1 MSDDNLFGSV
11 NLDDL
16 ANSEGAIIE
25 GAKPSKEIT
34 IDINNG
40 KEEKE
45 EKIEVNKNSVDVDE
59 IANYGDESE
68 EETEESS
75 LKKTKTPVSNE
86 KNTTPSSQSAL
97 TSLATVLHEAGVF
110 SNLAKEDLYKITD
123 VDGLVKTISEQ
134 IKSNELS
141 DLDDNQ
147 KEYIKAIRDG
157 VSHTTFLERKSNAE
171 QYKNLTDDVIEKAPQ
186 IGFELIKRS
195 LIVQGIDEERAIK
208 LANKAINDEDG
219 LEEALTSRDYLIKY
233 EEDQLK
239 KEIEAK
245 AKEKENKIKES
256 LNKIETLKSK
266 INENTEILS
275 GIKVNS
281 QTKEKIFSS
290 MTTPVNAK
298 GETLLNEVMDLYGK
312 DDDYKLK
319 VHALHILTKGFTDFS
334 KFKTTAKSNALLE
347 LEEKL
352 ATGKTPMG
360 NLGNKHNSNL
370 GGGST
375 SRQIVDALPNFG
387 FGKK

>member
-110 SNLAKEDLYKITD
+110 SNLAKEDLDKITD

>member
-1 MSDDNLFGSV
+1 MSDENLFGSI

-16 ANSEGAIIE
+16 ANSEEAII
-25 GAKPSKEIT
+25 GGKTS
-34 IDINNG
+34 
-40 KEEKE
+40 KEEKTVDGDKTPDSDK
-45 EKIEVNKNSVDVDE
+45 EKNNFSKNSVDVED
-59 IANYGDESE
+59 IANYGGEEDED
-68 EETEESS
+68 TESS
-75 LKKTKTPVSNE
+75 LNKEKTKTPVSND

-110 SNLAKEDLYKITD
+110 SKLPKEDLEKITD

-134 IKSNELS
+134 IKSNELA
-141 DLDDNQ
+141 DLNDDQ

-157 VSHTTFLERKSNAE
+157 VSHTNFVQRKSNAE
-171 QYKNLTDDVIEKAPQ
+171 QYKNLSDDVIEKTPQ

-195 LIVQGIDEERAIK
+195 LVIQGIDEERAVKI
-208 LANKAINDEDG
+208 ANKSINDEDG
-219 LEEALTSRDYLIKY
+219 LEEALKSRDYLIKY

-245 AKEKENKIKES
+245 SKEKENKIKEG
-256 LNKIETLKSK
+256 LQKIDVLKSK

-275 GIKVNS
+275 GIKVNT

-290 MTTPVNAK
+290 MTTPVNSK
-298 GETLLNEVMDLYGK
+298 GDTLMNEVMDLYGK

-319 VHALHILTKGFTDFS
+319 LHALHVLTKGFTDFS
-334 KFKTTAKSNALLE
+334 KFKSVAKSSAVLE

-352 ATGKTPMG
+352 ATGKIPSG

-375 SRQIVDALPNFG
+375 SKQIVDALPSFG
-387 FGKK
+387 FKK